1 LLKIEGLN
9 GGHVN
14 RKQSIWHGRMEFG
27 RATLGR
33 VRLPREHL
41 HCWRQRGRGGAAR
54 GQWRGGLLNFL
65 TASRGRSRAS
75 ETRPD
80 RLGQAGRGPRCTPG
94 HEYLTAP
101 KHDQSPQWSSASPA
115 GAFAGVLRND
125 SAQSS
130 AFDSHVSGRHRAMGV
145 GGRSPG
151 RC

>member
-1 LLKIEGLN
+1 MGAMLIANNRSGMAAWSSDARHWGELDCHGSICIA
-9 GGHVN
+9 GG
-14 RKQSIWHGRMEFG
+14 
-27 RATLGR
+27 
-33 VRLPREHL
+33 
-41 HCWRQRGRGGAAR
+41 RGAEGGAAR

-151 RC
+151 RCW